1 MNPDKL
7 KELTTARARVA
18 QLEAE
23 IENEL
28 KNELAALPASFGFN
42 STESFISAVKAAS
55 GRNRGPTAGKKVSA
69 VKPIKRRKRAK
80 ITDAIRAEVKKL
92 VQEGKTGLVIAKV
105 VGISLPSVQ
114 NVKASLG
121 LVKKQK

>member
-28 KNELAALPASFGFN
+28 KKELAGLPASFGFN
-42 STESFISAVKAAS
+42 STESFISAVKAAC
-55 GRNRGPTAGKKVSA
+55 GGNRGPTGGKKLSA
-69 VKPIKRRKRAK
+69 VKPTKRRKRAK

-92 VQEGKTGLVIAKV
+92 VQEGKTGLVIAKA

-121 LVKKQK
+121 LVKKKK